1 MTPWKKKYLSNLV
14 HPKTVSFLIEK
25 KYLVSHVWCPILRN
39 TKIYVSIHLDHI
51 IRSSFT
57 QYSDIESRSH
67 PPSRIDPQSRIRVP
81 ISWSHLVC
89 QEIKD
94 TPRWLFFFGK
104 SGGPEC
110 WFHGIWTIHRTM
122 LAMPGDIVD
131 ETIISGLHLIRQK
144 TCIHLGLVAWNSWT
158 VVDKPFK
165 LRSKS
170 GLGMSGCW
178 CQSKKW
184 ENQLRFIVLTMTESI
199 PHKCTLALMSTPMLN
214 GS

>member
-81 ISWSHLVC
+81 ISWSHFSLPRNQGYPKMAVLFW
-89 QEIKD
+89 EIRGTWMLIPWDLDHPPNHVGHARRHRRRNHYLRASSDSPKNLYSSW
-94 TPRWLFFFGK
+94 PCSVKQLN
-104 SGGPEC
+104 SGG
-110 WFHGIWTIHRTM
+110 
-122 LAMPGDIVD
+122 
-131 ETIISGLHLIRQK
+131 
-144 TCIHLGLVAWNSWT
+144 
-158 VVDKPFK
+158 
-165 LRSKS
+165 
-170 GLGMSGCW
+170 
-178 CQSKKW
+178 
-184 ENQLRFIVLTMTESI
+184 
-199 PHKCTLALMSTPMLN
+199 
-214 GS
+214 